1 LEKSSSLIEQTEM
14 KLFAV
19 VSLLFFSSISFSFA
33 QTIPYSKGRIAISS
47 DGNEHDEDDWAATPM
62 SLALLAARGLQDQ
75 LVVYAFSDHTWGS
88 NKEKPGADAQMRE
101 SAFLGGSKFGF
112 KKTKF
117 IEAVA
122 APNFAVIALT
132 LQINKSSAK
141 DPLTIIAAGPMDII
155 GDALN
160 EADSTKL
167 KHVRL
172 ISHST
177 WNDEHADKP
186 YDWENHEGWTW
197 AELGEKFGPKGLQM
211 DHITDQNGGSD
222 YKGLKADL
230 SHYDW
235 VKTYSKRDQKP
246 YEKGSWDWLYSR
258 LVAAQKGEEFDPSD
272 AGMIIYL
279 LTGKQKNSPEDL
291 REILENP
298 GKMK

>member
-1 LEKSSSLIEQTEM
+1 M
-14 KLFAV
+14 KNL
-19 VSLLFFSSISFSFA
+19 SFSIILCFTFLYASHA
-33 QTIPYSKGRIAISS
+33 QTIPFSKGRIAISS

-75 LVVYAFSDHTWGS
+75 LVVYTFSDHTWGS

-101 SAFLGGSKFGF
+101 SAFIGGRKFGF

-122 APNFAVIALT
+122 APNFAVIELT
-132 LQINKSSAK
+132 KQINKSSVK
-141 DPLTIIAAGPMDII
+141 DPLTILAAGPMNII

-160 EADSTKL
+160 EADSVKL

-177 WNDEHADKP
+177 WNDEHADNP
-186 YDWENHEGWTW
+186 YEWETHKGWTW
-197 AELGEKFGPKGLQM
+197 AKIEESFAKKGLQL

-222 YKGLKADL
+222 YEGLKTSL
-230 SHYDW
+230 SKYDW
-235 VKTYSKRDQKP
+235 LKNSSKKDDKP
-246 YEKGSWDWLYSR
+246 FQKGSWDWLYSR
-258 LVAAQKGEEFDPSD
+258 LEAAQKGEEFDPSD
-272 AGMIIYL
+272 AGMVIYL
-279 LTGKQKNSPEDL
+279 LTGKQKTSPEDL